1 MSSDPL
7 TLVATGGRL
16 ARLRSR
22 LADRAGREQL
32 VALGMRL
39 LGAALG
45 YAMLTLA
52 ARTLSLADFAD
63 FALLVAA
70 SGLFSAVATLGQDT
84 LLLRDLPV
92 ALDARTGAHRRLM
105 VHAGRVASL
114 GALLAALGACAY
126 AAHALNSGSLWLIAM
141 AGLLVAANGAAEM
154 MFAVQRGAGAVQ
166 RAVFNREVLW
176 KLFPVLG
183 LALLWAGAGRATA
196 LGASGLYLA
205 GLLLSVVLGA
215 AFAKGLWRR
224 PGETDTTADA
234 DGRPSSGGGAFFL
247 INLVAQAGVQVDVLI
262 LGALAAVDP
271 VMLGAFY
278 AAQRTTQ
285 LFWMIP
291 YGASITAASQ
301 IPLAW
306 AQGQREAIARLS
318 RQLSRTLFPLLLTL
332 AAAAWI
338 WRREIMG
345 LYRPEFAE
353 HAGLL
358 AILALP
364 AVISAAGGLHNV
376 IPPLCGQERIYS
388 ALRAA
393 IAVSFWGVKYLV
405 ALSGDLYAFA
415 WTGVAE
421 AVVVT
426 AMGVILSARR
436 LRTAPV

>member
-7 TLVATGGRL
+7 TLALPAGLRVRL
-16 ARLRSR
+16 QSVLG
-22 LADRAGREQL
+22 DRERRGQL
-32 VALGMRL
+32 VALFMRL

-52 ARTLSLADFAD
+52 ARTLSLAGFSD

-84 LLLRDLPV
+84 VLLRDLPV
-92 ALDARTGAHRRLM
+92 ALAGRTGAHRRVM
-105 VHAGRVASL
+105 IHAAKVAGL
-114 GALLAALGACAY
+114 GAALAAFAACAY
-126 AAHALNSGSLWLIAM
+126 AAHALTSRSLWLVAM
-141 AGLLVAANGAAEM
+141 AGLLVAVNGAAEM

-166 RAVFNREVLW
+166 RAVFYREVLW
-176 KLFPVLG
+176 KLTPVLG
-183 LALLWAGAGRATA
+183 LGMVWAGAHQTTA
-196 LGASGLYLA
+196 LGASGLYLG
-205 GLLLSVVLGA
+205 GLLLSVALGVVFLA
-215 AFAKGLWRR
+215 RLWRPR
-224 PGETDTTADA
+224 DETEGPEDADA
-234 DGRPSSGGGAFFL
+234 RPCSGGAAFFL

-262 LGALAAVDP
+262 LGGLAAVDP

-306 AQGQREAIARLS
+306 AQGQPQVIARLS
-318 RQLSRTLFPLLLTL
+318 RQLSRTLLPVLLILT
-332 AAAAWI
+332 AAAWI
-338 WRREIMG
+338 WRHEIMG

-376 IPPLCGQERIYS
+376 IPPLCGQERVYS

-393 IAVSFWGVKYLV
+393 IAVCFWGVKYLV
-405 ALSGDLYAFA
+405 ALKGDLYAFA
-415 WTGVAE
+415 WTGVVE
-421 AVVVT
+421 ALLVT
-426 AMGVILSARR
+426 ALGVALSARR
-436 LRTAPV
+436 LRTSPI